1 MNKLKK
7 CSTCKNNQALVSD
20 RLNRCQSCLE
30 SDQWHYRSNA
40 SIKKHQLQRK
50 HDKENGLIYSV
61 ETGLGVI
68 DVDSDICF
76 RLSNFENNMSI
87 AVEKLFG
94 KWQLDVVAVGLN
106 ESMTLNESDEKQF
119 FINVESYQLKNKAS
133 KAEAVI
139 MVAFNWL
146 MKNRKNC
153 L

>member
-1 MNKLKK
+1 MTKLKK

-68 DVDSDICF
+68 DIDSDACF
-76 RLSNFENNMSI
+76 RLANFDNNMSI
-87 AVEKLFG
+87 IVEKLFG
-94 KWQLDVVAVGLN
+94 KWHLDALAVGLN
-106 ESMTLNESDEKQF
+106 ESMALSESDEKQF
-119 FINVESYQLKNKAS
+119 FNDVESYQLKNNIHKP
-133 KAEAVI
+133 EAVI
-139 MVAFNWL
+139 MVALNWL